1 MAGTKRSHADSEAE
15 EEKSN
20 AKRHNG
26 EAPEHEAEKEKPKEQ
41 PSQDHSKQDQSKQ
54 AKNTELRDAG
64 QKAEDGSESKKK
76 HAREPESTDE
86 PVAKRRAPSSQGE
99 TAYDHAHRVKLRTQV
114 RACKTLADCG
124 GILNKIPASN
134 IIALAFA
141 LNDAKENHRRELFGI
156 LPTSLSSQ
164 IVDILANAI
173 IDRKRYDPESL
184 YPINLSL

>member
-1 MAGTKRSHADSEAE
+1 MAGTKRSRADSEE
-15 EEKSN
+15 MSD

-41 PSQDHSKQDQSKQ
+41 PSQDHSKQ

-76 HAREPESTDE
+76 RAREPESTDE
-86 PVAKRRAPSSQGE
+86 PEAKRRAPSSQGE

-124 GILNKIPASN
+124 IILNKIPASN

-173 IDRKRYDPESL
+173 IDRKRHDPESL

>member
-1 MAGTKRSHADSEAE
+1 MAGTKRSRADSETE

-41 PSQDHSKQDQSKQ
+41 PSQDHSKQ
-54 AKNTELRDAG
+54 AK
-64 QKAEDGSESKKK
+64 KAEDGSESKQKR
-76 HAREPESTDE
+76 AREPESTDE
-86 PVAKRRAPSSQGE
+86 PEAKRRAPSSQGE

-156 LPTSLSSQ
+156 LPKSLSSQ

>member
-1 MAGTKRSHADSEAE
+1 MAATKRSRADSETE

-26 EAPEHEAEKEKPKEQ
+26 EAPEHEAEKEKPKKQ
-41 PSQDHSKQDQSKQ
+41 PSQDHSKQAQDP
-54 AKNTELRDAG
+54 ERDAG
-64 QKAEDGSESKKK
+64 QKAEDGSDSKKK
-76 HAREPESTDE
+76 RAREPESTDE
-86 PVAKRRAPSSQGE
+86 PEAKRRAPSSQGE

-114 RACKTLADCG
+114 RACKSLADCG

-156 LPTSLSSQ
+156 LPPSLSSQ
-164 IVDILANAI
+164 IVHILANAI